1 MKPFDWNWQKSLMLR
16 SSRGIGFEEVVNAI
30 NEGYV
35 LAVIKHP
42 NSQKYRNQKI
52 YIIKFDNY
60 VYCIPF
66 TESKETY
73 FLKTIYPSRK
83 YTKKFLE
90 GKE

>member
-1 MKPFDWNWQKSLMLR
+1 MKPFDWNRQKSILLR

-30 NEGYV
+30 NDGYM
-35 LAVIKHP
+35 LAIIEHP
-42 NSQKYRNQKI
+42 NSRKYTNQKI
-52 YIIKFDNY
+52 YIINFDDY
-60 VYCIPF
+60 AYCIPF
-66 TESKETY
+66 VANKEIY